1 MLNEL
6 FLPRQNRG
14 RIIFPAFRG
23 SYLVRSFFLLC
34 VAAGVLAAQDSTPT
48 SNGSVSDSTRGITA
62 ATQFFDHDF
71 VNLFVYGDGVW
82 DSHVPVVGGGSY
94 KNGLGWD
101 AGGGL
106 TATHT
111 FHDGSLSINYRG
123 GYSQDRTL
131 GFSGGQ
137 QQSLSFAFEK
147 RLNRRWTLGASV
159 SGAILSY
166 GTSFYSGT
174 SVASITPGNP
184 LSPESRFANA
194 GLSLSYAQTR
204 RLSYVFSGNF
214 LVNSFNLAGA
224 YSTHGFSGA
233 ASVYYRLT
241 ARTTVGGTYS
251 HSYFAYTGNGGT
263 TNVDSGSLTLSH
275 IFPEHWQIDLS
286 AGVNRAHSVGTV
298 QVPVAFSFNG
308 QVITGYY
315 TGPYNRTIY
324 SPVFQGV
331 ISHSFRRSSASLSG
345 GQGVMSGNGL
355 YLTSRDQFVNGTFSF
370 SNRHSNASFGG
381 NYVRMSSIANS
392 ISQVYSYYG
401 FSAGYGIN
409 LIRYVSANARY
420 DLIHYDRLLSLTQN
434 TTESRITFGIS
445 LSTKS
450 VPLTLF

>member
-1 MLNEL
+1 MLNDL
-6 FLPRQNRG
+6 FLSRQIKGRTVFFAASRG
-14 RIIFPAFRG
+14 N
-23 SYLVRSFFLLC
+23 YLVRCLFLLG
-34 VAAGVLAAQDSTPT
+34 VAAATLGAQEATST
-48 SNGSVSDSTRGITA
+48 SASDATRGITA

-71 VNLFVYGDGVW
+71 VNLYVYGDGVW
-82 DSHVPVVGGGSY
+82 DSHVPVTTGGY
-94 KNGLGWD
+94 KSGLGWD

-111 FHDGSLSINYRG
+111 FHNGSFSVNYRG
-123 GYSQDRTL
+123 GYTQDKAL

-137 QQSLSFAFEK
+137 QQTLSFALEK
-147 RLNRRWTLGASV
+147 RLNRRWTFGATV
-159 SGAILSY
+159 AGAILTY

-184 LSPESRFANA
+184 FSPESRFANA
-194 GLSLSYAQTR
+194 GISLTYAQTR

-214 LVNSFNLAGA
+214 LINSFNLAGA

-233 ASVYYRLT
+233 ASLYYRLT

-251 HSYFAYTGNGGT
+251 HSYFSYTGNGGT
-263 TNVDSGSLTLSH
+263 TNIDSGSLTLSH
-275 IFPEHWQIDLS
+275 LFPEHWQIDIS

-298 QVPVAFSFNG
+298 VVPVAFTVLG
-308 QVITGYY
+308 QTITGYY

-331 ISHSFRRSSASLSG
+331 IGHQFHRSSVSLSG

-355 YLTSRDQFVNGTFSF
+355 YLTSKDQFANGTFSF
-370 SNRHSNASFGG
+370 TNRHSNLSFGG
-381 NYVRMSSIANS
+381 NWVRMSSIAND

-401 FSAGYGIN
+401 FSAGYGMN
-409 LIRYVSANARY
+409 LIRYVSANLRY
-420 DLIHYDRLLSLTQN
+420 DLIHYDGLLTLSSN
-434 TTESRITFGIS
+434 TTESRVSFGLS

>member
-1 MLNEL
+1 MRSL
-6 FLPRQNRG
+6 FLLS
-14 RIIFPAFRG
+14 I
-23 SYLVRSFFLLC
+23 
-34 VAAGVLAAQDSTPT
+34 AAAILSAQDSTPSPST
-48 SNGSVSDSTRGITA
+48 SLSDSTRGITA

-71 VNLFVYGDGVW
+71 INVYAYGNGIW
-82 DSHVPVVGGGSY
+82 DSHVPEV
-94 KNGLGWD
+94 NGTGYQSGVGWD

-123 GYSQDRTL
+123 GYTEDRSL
-131 GFSGGQ
+131 GFGGGQ
-137 QQSLSFAFEK
+137 QQTLSFAYEK

-184 LSPESRFANA
+184 LSPQSRFANA
-194 GLSLSYAQTR
+194 GLSLTYAQTR
-204 RLSYVFSGNF
+204 RLSYVFSGSY
-214 LVNSFNLAGA
+214 LLNSFNLAGA
-224 YSTHGFSGA
+224 YSTHGGSGQ

-241 ARTTVGGTYS
+241 ARTTIGGTYS
-251 HSYFAYTGNGGT
+251 HSYFSYTGNGGT
-263 TNVDSGSLTLSH
+263 TNVDSGSLTYSH
-275 IFPEHWQIDLS
+275 IFPEHWQVDLS
-286 AGVNRAHSVGTV
+286 AGVNRAHSMGTV
-298 QVPVAFSFNG
+298 EVPVAFAFNG
-308 QVITGYY
+308 QIITGYY
-315 TGPYNRTIY
+315 TGPYNRVVY

-331 ISHSFRRSSASLSG
+331 ITHGFRRSSASLSG

-370 SNRHSNASFGG
+370 SNRHSNLSFGG
-381 NYVRMSSIANS
+381 NYVRMSSISNS

-409 LIRYVSANARY
+409 LIRYVSANLRY
-420 DLIHYDRLLSLTQN
+420 DLIHYDGLLDLTKS
-434 TTESRITFGIS
+434 TTQSRVTFGIS